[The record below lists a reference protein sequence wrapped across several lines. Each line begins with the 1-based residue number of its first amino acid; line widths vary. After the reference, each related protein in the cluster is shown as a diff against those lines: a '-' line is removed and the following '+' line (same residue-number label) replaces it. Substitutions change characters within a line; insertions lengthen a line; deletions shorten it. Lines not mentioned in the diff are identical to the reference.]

1 MTRRGSGTNWLW
13 LRWLIEFNL
22 RQRPGFQKDFRLDG
36 RIETLGQGLF
46 HRNYLF
52 EAGSAFLVLRLSK
65 IERGWQSRKE
75 AVISLRKEAKTLQAL
90 EAFDLFFE
98 VPRLVCLVRD
108 DSVEPVGLIESAV
121 RGRPLL
127 PDKDSETA
135 LEIIANVAGAIH
147 NLPKTDFPHLKMRA
161 DSHAHVMELLDAFP
175 SSLFDDFEDALHAR
189 DWILLHASGERSSVV
204 LHGDLLPQNLLVD
217 SKTSQIAVVDW
228 EAARIGDP
236 AYDLAIVTAGVR
248 RPLGITDGLQRLVDL
263 YNETAPQKI
272 ELEAV
277 IVHELLL
284 HLNWLAEAAQ
294 RKRHKDAGGHGPD
307 HYAGLIRGILRRAKA

>member
-1 MTRRGSGTNWLW
+1 M
-13 LRWLIEFNL
+13 
-22 RQRPGFQKDFRLDG
+22 P
-36 RIETLGQGLF
+36 
-46 HRNYLF
+46 
-52 EAGSAFLVLRLSK
+52 SK

-90 EAFDLFFE
+90 EAFDLSFE
-98 VPRLVCLVRD
+98 VPSLVCLVRD

-127 PDKDSETA
+127 PENDSETA

-147 NLPKTDFPHLKMRA
+147 SLPKTD
-161 DSHAHVMELLDAFP
+161 
-175 SSLFDDFEDALHAR
+175 
-189 DWILLHASGERSSVV
+189 
-204 LHGDLLPQNLLVD
+204 
-217 SKTSQIAVVDW
+217 
-228 EAARIGDP
+228 IGHP

-272 ELEAV
+272 EPEEV
-277 IVHELLL
+277 IVYELLL

-307 HYAGLIRGILRRAKA
+307 HYARLIRGILRRAKA